1 MHKLS
6 GAHHKARDFALPEGI
21 HFIADID
28 IDEVSSSHMKK
39 REHKH
44 KHERNEAKH
53 HQHNREA
60 IKETAK
66 QQFQFPL
73 AHAIDLSPS
82 MTSFATSG
90 ATQSSSGLTYGIL
103 SPEHPVFTEA
113 ADGDE
118 VLEALRVQY
127 PHEYHCT
134 STIEQFCFL
143 R

>member
-39 REHKH
+39 RKH
-44 KHERNEAKH
+44 KHERKEAKH
-53 HQHNREA
+53 HRHNR
-60 IKETAK
+60 KETAK
-66 QQFQFPL
+66 QQFQYPS
-73 AHAIDLSPS
+73 AHAIDLTPS
-82 MTSFATSG
+82 MTSFAASG
-90 ATQSSSGLTYGIL
+90 AGQSSSGLTYGIL